1 MLSRSPSRSGCA
13 HSRADHATHPLPSRR
28 DRHPDFL
35 SVLGALTLRRTWL
48 ASHWPAFLSGRVAGS
63 LVRGL
68 LLINEI
74 DQPGVICLCLCLHCR
89 GSGFSMTELVLK
101 NIGKHFG
108 APPWLES
115 EKDYIV
121 LNDAGRIIGRIVMR
135 AGSPKG
141 RPWVWTITA
150 RGQPPSFYNHGY
162 SETREQ
168 AMEDFKAQYRALEF
182 HRLLMPK

>member
-1 MLSRSPSRSGCA
+1 MKSTSPVSSVFVYVCAAARQCGC
-13 HSRADHATHPLPSRR
+13 HA
-28 DRHPDFL
+28 
-35 SVLGALTLRRTWL
+35 V
-48 ASHWPAFLSGRVAGS
+48 
-63 LVRGL
+63 
-68 LLINEI
+68 N
-74 DQPGVICLCLCLHCR
+74 CR

-135 AGSPKG
+135 APSPRG
-141 RPWVWTITA
+141 QPWVWTITA

-168 AMEDFKAQYRALEF
+168 AMKDFKAQYRALEF
-182 HRLLMPK
+182 HRLLMPRVSPTCAPAHSIN